1 MAKSDTEAIAVQL
14 GAISESI
21 ENVKALGK
29 QTEAL
34 ANDLREHGRISQEQ
48 LDVFRF
54 ATESTQQSLVSL
66 LQMGNKFD
74 ALIDSG
80 GQAMDHMEVAS
91 QRLSELTEYIAEMVS
106 KFTIEIDAFSKS
118 AAGSLESTVAAL
130 LTDFKESINRMQ
142 DSLAVSKSLLVE
154 SVAGVTPALRAFV
167 EPTISELRQSS
178 LEFVVSAETLRTT
191 LDGIPE
197 LVANRIENL
206 AQPSVITMSLA
217 INSAIE
223 RLATVFEPATNHFV
237 EVLQLAQGSVQATS
251 DSVTTEMKRIVADSV
266 AGFETVSTSHR
277 STVQRSEAVVDRME
291 SLLDNSKEFSEL
303 VSSVERNLAL
313 TIEIDKLLLSKKQPL
328 YSRLA
333 VAIVGAICGFL
344 VSRAVLNVKD
354 ELIVVV
360 LLPAFIATLNGD
372 AWVTSI
378 LKHLDLGKK
387 KS

>member
-54 ATESTQQSLVSL
+54 ATESTQRSLVSL

-251 DSVTTEMKRIVADSV
+251 DSVTTEMKRMVADSV

>member
-54 ATESTQQSLVSL
+54 ATESTQRSLVSL

-91 QRLSELTEYIAEMVS
+91 QRLSKLTEEIAQVVS
-106 KFTIEIDAFSKS
+106 GFTIEIDAFSKS
-118 AAGSLESTVAAL
+118 AAGFLESTVATL

-251 DSVTTEMKRIVADSV
+251 DSVTTEMKRMVADSV

>member
-91 QRLSELTEYIAEMVS
+91 QRLSKLTEEIAEMVS

-118 AAGSLESTVAAL
+118 AAGFLESTVATL

-251 DSVTTEMKRIVADSV
+251 DSVTTEMKRMVADSV

>member
-118 AAGSLESTVAAL
+118 AAGFLESTVATL

-251 DSVTTEMKRIVADSV
+251 DSVTTEMKRMVADSV

>member
-91 QRLSELTEYIAEMVS
+91 QRLSKLTEEIAKVVS
-106 KFTIEIDAFSKS
+106 GFTIEIDAFSKS

>member
-54 ATESTQQSLVSL
+54 ATESTQRSLVSL

-91 QRLSELTEYIAEMVS
+91 QRLSKLTEEIAEMVS

-118 AAGSLESTVAAL
+118 AAGFLESTVATL

>member
-54 ATESTQQSLVSL
+54 ATESTQRSLVSL

-91 QRLSELTEYIAEMVS
+91 QRLSKLTEEIAEMVS

-251 DSVTTEMKRIVADSV
+251 DSVTTEMKRMVADSV

>member
-54 ATESTQQSLVSL
+54 ATESTQRSLVSL

-237 EVLQLAQGSVQATS
+237 EVLQSAQGSVQATS
-251 DSVTTEMKRIVADSV
+251 DSVTTEMKRMVADSV

-303 VSSVERNLAL
+303 VSSVERTLAL

>member
-251 DSVTTEMKRIVADSV
+251 DSVTTEMKRMVADSV

>member
-1 MAKSDTEAIAVQL
+1 
-14 GAISESI
+14 
-21 ENVKALGK
+21 
-29 QTEAL
+29 
-34 ANDLREHGRISQEQ
+34 
-48 LDVFRF
+48 
-54 ATESTQQSLVSL
+54 
-66 LQMGNKFD
+66 MGNKFD

-91 QRLSELTEYIAEMVS
+91 QRLSKLTEEIAEMVS

-118 AAGSLESTVAAL
+118 AAGFLESTVATL

-251 DSVTTEMKRIVADSV
+251 DSVTTEMKRMVADSV

>member
-237 EVLQLAQGSVQATS
+237 EVLQSAQGSVQATS
-251 DSVTTEMKRIVADSV
+251 DSVTTEMKRMVADSV

>member
-54 ATESTQQSLVSL
+54 ATESTQRSLVSL

-91 QRLSELTEYIAEMVS
+91 QRLSKLTEEIAEMVS
-106 KFTIEIDAFSKS
+106 KFTIEIDAFSKL

-251 DSVTTEMKRIVADSV
+251 DSVTTEMKRMVADSV

>member
-91 QRLSELTEYIAEMVS
+91 QRLSKLTEEIAEMVS

-118 AAGSLESTVAAL
+118 AAGFLESTVATL